1 MTRQCLSKTLSG
13 WAGEGVGVKAR
24 ITVTTDYHHLSV
36 LAAILVETRSCWTRF
51 SRFGCKV
58 FSPCHISC
66 HARSAKVNGKKIS
79 GVDVD
84 LHIEDVKK
92 RLDDGWTQVKMIM
105 DHRKISNV
113 GNPWKPRITAMWNSG
128 GVMGLGSPMS
138 MLNITLWDL
147 WPPRAWSGIGCGQ
160 NEQVRCITRYIVTS
174 NNSDHESWL
183 YHDYIMMIYDD
194 VKT

>member
-24 ITVTTDYHHLSV
+24 TTVTTDYHHLSV
-36 LAAILVETRSCWTRF
+36 LAAILFETRSCWTRF

-66 HARSAKVNGKKIS
+66 HAQSAKVNGKKIS

-84 LHIEDVKK
+84 LHIEDVQTVG
-92 RLDDGWTQVKMIM
+92 RWLNSAQDDHGWSKDIQC
-105 DHRKISNV
+105 R
-113 GNPWKPRITAMWNSG
+113 KPRITAMWNSG

-138 MLNITLWDL
+138 MLNITLWE
-147 WPPRAWSGIGCGQ
+147 A
-160 NEQVRCITRYIVTS
+160 
-174 NNSDHESWL
+174 SDRHGPGVEL
-183 YHDYIMMIYDD
+183 VVGKMNRFG
-194 VKT
+194 V